1 MPRGYAV
8 NIADNSSQIDATK
21 RVADIKFVVDG
32 TLWMSEMANV
42 FLAFVVMLRLTIA
55 PLAALHTMILLFT
68 PLHYA
73 L

>member
-1 MPRGYAV
+1 MPREYAV

-21 RVADIKFVVDG
+21 RVAEINFVVDG
-32 TLWMSEMANV
+32 TLWMSEMASV

-68 PLHYA
+68 PLHHA